1 MTRVPHGSPVR
12 SSSSLEA
19 VPGGQLSDA
28 SATRSFVDATNQTKT
43 KTSDSEQKVSF
54 VGDVSHQL
62 SQASD
67 LTGCTL
73 DNRYQVLGL
82 LGEGAM
88 AKVYYVRELSTGELL
103 AAKTLKF
110 NDEELVA
117 RFAREVRIYEKL
129 KHPNIVDARE
139 CLRIPGPTNLCF
151 SIMELIEG
159 TALESILSTR
169 GAITDLK
176 QFVAITSQLLE
187 GLSYA
192 HNMGIIHRDLKPDN
206 IIVREDLPGSPLKIL
221 DFGLAKLEEDLQ
233 RLTKSGVV
241 LGSPAY
247 MSPEQCMG
255 EGLDSRSDIYSL
267 GILLFEMLTGKLPY
281 EENAPVSMMQAHCD
295 EGRLPLTLTAANL
308 KTPSTLTLQY
318 IITKML
324 AYSPSDRYSNIN
336 EVKMELHRWWLSSEC
351 YQEGIPSPFPFEEV
365 VVQFDQPKDPD
376 DDDDITIE
384 DRLELDE
391 LLISQLRNQ
400 AKKAAEQTNEYK
412 LPRRR
417 FNPKS
422 LMPLAIGVVA
432 LAIVSMAIFILSAIE
447 STKKNSLDSAPKQ
460 QVLTKQTVKTA
471 APKITSEHPSVQ
483 VETRT
488 PGLTNKK
495 GKRRRILGPGR
506 IR

>member
-19 VPGGQLSDA
+19 VPGGQLSEGTPLTSKDGETP
-28 SATRSFVDATNQTKT
+28 SKVDDTRIA
-43 KTSDSEQKVSF
+43 
-54 VGDVSHQL
+54 
-62 SQASD
+62 QASN
-67 LTGCTL
+67 LTGTIL
-73 DNRYQVLGL
+73 DNRFQVLGI

-88 AKVYYVRELSTGELL
+88 AVVYYIREIESGRLY
-103 AAKTLKF
+103 AAKTLKYS
-110 NDEELVA
+110 DEELVA

-139 CLRIPGPTNLCF
+139 CLRLPVPESLCF

-159 TALESILSTR
+159 TALEKILASKGNISDLPELISI
-169 GAITDLK
+169 I
-176 QFVAITSQLLE
+176 SQLLD
-187 GLSYA
+187 GLEYA
-192 HNMGIIHRDLKPDN
+192 HNMGVIHRDLKPDN
-206 IIVREDLPGSPLKIL
+206 ILKRDDIPGTHIKIL
-221 DFGLAKLEEDLQ
+221 DFGLAKLQEDLQ

-255 EGLDSRSDIYSL
+255 EEMDCRSDIYSL
-267 GILLFEMLTGKLPY
+267 GVILFEMLTGKLPY

-295 EGRLPLTLTAANL
+295 EDRLPLTLTAANL
-308 KTPSTLTLQY
+308 KTPSILTLQY

-365 VVQFDQPKDPD
+365 VVQLDQPKDP

-447 STKKNSLDSAPKQ
+447 SSKKNSLDSAPKLQ
-460 QVLTKQTVKTA
+460 TSRNQTVKTA

-495 GKRRRILGPGR
+495 SKRRRILGPGR

>member
-1 MTRVPHGSPVR
+1 
-12 SSSSLEA
+12 
-19 VPGGQLSDA
+19 
-28 SATRSFVDATNQTKT
+28 
-43 KTSDSEQKVSF
+43 
-54 VGDVSHQL
+54 
-62 SQASD
+62 
-67 LTGCTL
+67 
-73 DNRYQVLGL
+73 
-82 LGEGAM
+82 
-88 AKVYYVRELSTGELL
+88 
-103 AAKTLKF
+103 
-110 NDEELVA
+110 
-117 RFAREVRIYEKL
+117 
-129 KHPNIVDARE
+129 
-139 CLRIPGPTNLCF
+139 
-151 SIMELIEG
+151 
-159 TALESILSTR
+159 
-169 GAITDLK
+169 
-176 QFVAITSQLLE
+176 
-187 GLSYA
+187 
-192 HNMGIIHRDLKPDN
+192 
-206 IIVREDLPGSPLKIL
+206 
-221 DFGLAKLEEDLQ
+221 
-233 RLTKSGVV
+233 
-241 LGSPAY
+241 
-247 MSPEQCMG
+247 
-255 EGLDSRSDIYSL
+255 
-267 GILLFEMLTGKLPY
+267 
-281 EENAPVSMMQAHCD
+281 
-295 EGRLPLTLTAANL
+295 
-308 KTPSTLTLQY
+308 
-318 IITKML
+318 ML